1 MAGSRQVLFRVIL
14 GSFIGLSGA
23 VSASAQLRAEIVG
36 PGVMRIPIA
45 AAPLAPAGQ
54 ADAALEAEFS
64 RVLAG
69 DLDISGLFRVIDPA
83 SYIEGVPP
91 GPLGPERVNF
101 LNWQTIGARGV
112 LLGRYER
119 SQDELTVE
127 VAFFDVPGHSMLGGR
142 RFRGRSG
149 EIVRMAHRAADAI
162 LEFTTGIPGP
172 FDSKLA
178 FVSNRGGHSRDL
190 FTFTLD
196 GKIDRITNDH
206 SVVMAPAWSPDL
218 RSVVFTSFRDGEPEL
233 FNADLSSKVENKIAS
248 KMGLNIGGAWRPD
261 GSVLAVAREQEGNT
275 DIYTLDFRGQNQ
287 QRLTDHWGID
297 VDPSWSPDGTR
308 LAFCSSRGGT
318 PQVYTMSYPDK
329 KVSRVTFSGNYNCS
343 PVWSPDG
350 RSIAYAGRMGR
361 DFHVFV
367 TPAGGGEARQLTFV
381 GSNEDPTWSPDSRF
395 IAFSRE
401 QGKNKKIFL
410 VDVTGRWERQLT
422 TGDGDDTSPSW
433 SRRLD

>member
-1 MAGSRQVLFRVIL
+1 M
-14 GSFIGLSGA
+14 
-23 VSASAQLRAEIVG
+23 G
-36 PGVMRIPIA
+36 PGAMRIPIA
-45 AAPLAPAGQ
+45 AAPLSPAGQ
-54 ADAALEAEFS
+54 ADTSLEAEFS

-101 LNWQTIGARGV
+101 LNWQAVGARGV

-119 SQDELTVE
+119 SQGELTVE

-142 RFRGRSG
+142 RFRGDPA
-149 EIVRMAHRAADAI
+149 EVARMAHRTADAI

-178 FVSNRGGHSRDL
+178 FVSNRGGHVREL

-196 GKIDRITNDH
+196 GKINKLTNH
-206 SVVMAPAWSPDL
+206 RSVVMAPAWSPDL
-218 RSVVFTSFRDGEPEL
+218 RSIVFTSFRDGAPDL
-233 FNADLSSKVENKIAS
+233 FSLDLASKAETKLAS

-261 GSVLAVAREQEGNT
+261 GGLLAVAREQEGNT
-275 DIYTLDFRGQNQ
+275 DLYTLDFRGQAQ
-287 QRLTDHWGID
+287 QRLTEHWGID
-297 VDPSWSPDGTR
+297 VDPSWSPDGSR
-308 LAFCSSRGGT
+308 LAFCSSRGGV

-350 RSIAYAGRMGR
+350 RNIAYAGRIGR

-367 TPAGGGEARQLTFV
+367 IPAGGGAARQLTFR

-401 QGKNKKIFL
+401 QGASKKIFL
-410 VDVTGRWERQLT
+410 VDVTGKWERQLT

>member
-1 MAGSRQVLFRVIL
+1 MAGLRRLLLRVIVGSALVLFATVP
-14 GSFIGLSGA
+14 SY
-23 VSASAQLRAEIVG
+23 AQLRAEIVG

-45 AAPLAPAGQ
+45 AAPLAPVGG

-83 SYIEGVPP
+83 SYIEGVPA
-91 GPLGPERVNF
+91 GPLGPENVNF
-101 LNWQTIGARGV
+101 LNWQAVGARGV

-119 SQDELTVE
+119 SQQELTVE
-127 VAFFDVPGHSMLGGR
+127 VAFFDVPAHSMLGGR
-142 RFRGRSG
+142 RFRGSLG
-149 EIVRMAHRAADAI
+149 EVARIAHRTADAI

-178 FVSNRGGHSRDL
+178 FVSNRGGPAREL
-190 FTFTLD
+190 FSFTLD
-196 GKIDRITNDH
+196 GKIDKITNH
-206 SVVMAPAWSPDL
+206 RSVIMAPAWSPDV
-218 RSVVFTSFRDGEPEL
+218 RSIAFTSFRDGE
-233 FNADLSSKVENKIAS
+233 ADLFSVAPASKAETKLAS
-248 KMGLNIGGAWRPD
+248 KMGLNIGAAWRPD
-261 GSVLAVAREQEGNT
+261 ASLLAVAREREGNT
-275 DIYTLDFRGQNQ
+275 DLYILDFRGQTQ
-287 QRLTDHWGID
+287 ERLTDHWGID
-297 VDPSWSPDGTR
+297 VDPSWSPDGTK

-329 KVSRVTFSGNYNCS
+329 KISRVTFSGGYNCS

-350 RSIAYAGRMGR
+350 RSIAYAGRVGR

-367 TPAGGGEARQLTFV
+367 IPAGGGQARQLTSS

-401 QGKNKKIFL
+401 RGTHKKIFL

-422 TGDGDDTSPSW
+422 TGEGDDTSPSW